1 MAAQVT
7 RSGHGMGSDRAR
19 PGIRQDCVG
28 LWNSQAL

>member
-19 PGIRQDCVG
+19 PGIGQDRVG
-28 LWNSQAL
+28 L

>member
-19 PGIRQDCVG
+19 SGIRQNRVG
-28 LWNSQAL
+28 LWNSQTL